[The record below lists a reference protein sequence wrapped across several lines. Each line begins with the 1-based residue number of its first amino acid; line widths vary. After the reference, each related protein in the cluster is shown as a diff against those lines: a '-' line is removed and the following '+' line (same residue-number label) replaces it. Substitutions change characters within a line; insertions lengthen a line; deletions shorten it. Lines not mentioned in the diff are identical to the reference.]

1 MRLPEDMNNDLDDP
15 LRKALRPVDPEKGFA
30 DRVLARIEAT
40 PAARSRWLPQRFRA
54 WPVALAASAVLGA
67 VLIHVWQVDRE
78 RRGLEARRQLIE
90 ALHVT
95 GEKLDLVY
103 RSVKRESS
111 PSSSD
116 DAGA

>member
-1 MRLPEDMNNDLDDP
+1 MSNDLDDP
-15 LRKALRPVDPEKGFA
+15 LRKALRPVDPSEGFA
-30 DRVLARIEAT
+30 ERVMARIEAT
-40 PAARSRWLPQRFRA
+40 PPAQARRWLPLRSRGL
-54 WPVALAASAVLGA
+54 PLALAASAVLVA
-67 VLIHVWQVDRE
+67 ILIHLWQVDRE

-103 RSVKRESS
+103 QSVRRESS
-111 PSSSD
+111 PASSD

>member
-1 MRLPEDMNNDLDDP
+1 MNDDLDDP
-15 LRKALRPVDPEKGFA
+15 LRKALRPVDPEEGFA
-30 DRVLARIEAT
+30 DRVLARIDAA
-40 PAARSRWLPQRFRA
+40 PAAQARRGLPQRFRVRL
-54 WPVALAASAVLGA
+54 PVALAASVVLGA
-67 VLIHVWQVDRE
+67 VLVHVWQVDRE

-111 PSSSD
+111 PPSND

>member
-1 MRLPEDMNNDLDDP
+1 MSNDLDDS
-15 LRKALRPVDPEKGFA
+15 LRKALRPVDPEEGFA
-30 DRVLARIEAT
+30 ERVMARIEAAS
-40 PAARSRWLPQRFRA
+40 PASPAQSRRRLPRWYRG
-54 WPVALAASAVLGA
+54 WPMALAASALLGA

-103 RSVKRESS
+103 QSVRRESS
-111 PSSSD
+111 PPSTN

>member
-1 MRLPEDMNNDLDDP
+1 MSNDLDDE
-15 LRKALRPVDPEKGFA
+15 LRKALRPLDPEEGFA
-30 DRVLARIEAT
+30 DRVMARIEAT
-40 PAARSRWLPQRFRA
+40 PVAQSRRGLPQRFRG

-90 ALHVT
+90 ALQVT

-111 PSSSD
+111 RPSGD